1 MRKVFY
7 WLGWVVLIGAPLA
20 FGVEIVMKQDLPPVA
35 PWQWAMMLGALLL
48 VYFARNRDEVL
59 KHHLV

>member
-20 FGVEIVMKQDLPPVA
+20 FAVEILAKQDLPPVA
-35 PWQWAMMLGALLL
+35 PWQWATMGGRAAARLLRQEPRRGAEAPP
-48 VYFARNRDEVL
+48 V
-59 KHHLV
+59 